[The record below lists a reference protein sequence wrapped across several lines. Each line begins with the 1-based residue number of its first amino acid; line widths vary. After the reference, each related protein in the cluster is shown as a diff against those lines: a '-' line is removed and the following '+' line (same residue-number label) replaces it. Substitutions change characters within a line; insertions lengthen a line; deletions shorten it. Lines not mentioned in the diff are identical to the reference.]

1 VRKLSE
7 SKNPQKFS
15 KEEINNL
22 ILAAQ
27 QLEQQASR
35 YSQQMEILN
44 SYYNEI
50 QSSEQTLIEIN
61 ETRGDHKILMPI
73 GAGNFIYAK
82 IEDTEKVIVTIG
94 AGVHSENSLPNAIEG
109 LRRKKE
115 EVENQLTQI
124 KSSYNEVLER
134 LREIDR
140 VVKTV
145 M

>member
-1 VRKLSE
+1 MKKLSE
-7 SKNPQKFS
+7 NGTPQKFS

-22 ILAAQ
+22 LLAAQ
-27 QLEQQASR
+27 QLEQQATR

-50 QSSEQTLIEIN
+50 QSSEQTLIEIDESKGN
-61 ETRGDHKILMPI
+61 QKILMPI
-73 GAGNFIYAK
+73 GAGNFIYAT

-94 AGVHSENSLPNAIEG
+94 AGVHNEKSLSSAIEG
-109 LRRKKE
+109 LKKKKE
-115 EVENQLTQI
+115 EVESQLTQI

>member
-1 VRKLSE
+1 VKKLSE
-7 SKNPQKFS
+7 REPPQKFS

-22 ILAAQ
+22 LLAAQ

-61 ETRGDHKILMPI
+61 ESKGNQKILMPI
-73 GAGNFIYAK
+73 GAGNFIYAT

-94 AGVHSENSLPNAIEG
+94 AGVHNEKSLSSAIEG
-109 LRRKKE
+109 LKKKKE

>member
-1 VRKLSE
+1 MKKLNESE
-7 SKNPQKFS
+7 SPQKFS

-22 ILAAQ
+22 LLAAQ

-50 QSSEQTLIEIN
+50 QSSEQTLTELN
-61 ETRGDHKILMPI
+61 ETKGNQKILMPI
-73 GAGNFIYAK
+73 GAGNFIYAT
-82 IEDTEKVIVTIG
+82 IEDTEKTIVTIG
-94 AGVHSENSLPNAIEG
+94 AGIHSEKSLSNAIEG
-109 LRRKKE
+109 LKKKKE

>member
-1 VRKLSE
+1 MRKLSE
-7 SKNPQKFS
+7 SETPQKFS

-22 ILAAQ
+22 LLAAQ

-61 ETRGDHKILMPI
+61 ESKGNQKILMPI
-73 GAGNFIYAK
+73 GAGNFIYAT

-94 AGVHSENSLPNAIEG
+94 AGIHNEKSLSNAIEG
-109 LRRKKE
+109 LKKKKE